1 MWEHMQARL
10 ELLRQELEKG
20 QVELQKVE
28 SQRKYLQE
36 TLLRISGAI
45 QVLEELLA
53 EGQPAEQ
60 NGKAATSTDNAQL
73 ASPHADGIESQQT

>member
-1 MWEHMQARL
+1 MREYMQARL
-10 ELLRQELEKG
+10 ELLRQELAKG

-45 QVLEELLA
+45 QVLEELLT

-60 NGKAATSTDNAQL
+60 NGKVATSADNAQL
-73 ASPHADGIESQQT
+73 APPHADGIESRRT

>member
-1 MWEHMQARL
+1 MREHMQARL

-28 SQRKYLQE
+28 SQRTYLQE

-45 QVLEELLA
+45 QVLEELLT

-60 NGKAATSTDNAQL
+60 NGKVATSADKAPL
-73 ASPHADGIESQQT
+73 APPHADGIESRRT

>member
-1 MWEHMQARL
+1 MREHMQARL
-10 ELLRQELEKG
+10 EMLRQELEKG

-45 QVLEELLA
+45 QVLEELLTVGQSA
-53 EGQPAEQ
+53 EL
-60 NGKAATSTDNAQL
+60 NGKAATGADKAQL
-73 ASPHADGIESQQT
+73 APPHADGIESRRT